1 LTPHQWAR
9 IRQIFESAIEQP
21 PASRAAFLQAQCAGD
36 AGLRR
41 EVDSLLANHEQ
52 SGEFLNHPA
61 ADVAAA
67 LAFTENASGELPRFP
82 QAGPYK
88 LERCIARGG
97 MGSVWLAIRSDLAYE
112 RKVAVKMV
120 KRGMDTEEILRQF
133 RRERQLLA
141 SLDHPNIARLLDA
154 GSTPEGTPYLVM
166 EYVEGTPIDHYVARR
181 QSSVTERL
189 QLFRFVC
196 SAVQYA
202 HQNLV
207 VHRDLKPSNILVSSD
222 GVPKL
227 LDFGIAKLLVPND
240 PSETRTE
247 MRAMTLD
254 YASPEQ
260 VRGAAMTTQSD
271 IYSLGVVLFKLLT
284 GKLPY
289 APVKSRGE
297 FERAICEAEPLKA
310 SSVVVS
316 DEKAILP
323 QATQS
328 IELGIETREDARQ
341 RLKKK
346 LSGELD
352 NILHK
357 ALSKEPLRR
366 YLSVEQFSE
375 DIRRYLEGHPVQAH
389 GDRAT
394 YRLGKFMRRNGA
406 PIVFS
411 AVVFTSFLTL
421 GIWAALLMR
430 REETQLGAQ
439 LQQAQTREAR
449 LRTDHVHTLL
459 ALGEL
464 DQLAGNARAREDFTA
479 ALKDAKTASD
489 IAAAERGIGVE
500 QFRAGD
506 RLAAL
511 VSFTQ
516 SLNKAEVWASHE
528 PNSRE
533 ARTAVA
539 CANHLMGEVLLVNGE
554 PDAARA
560 KLRKAFE
567 MFRDLARSS
576 EAGALDIK
584 PIDIKPIDQTPVA
597 FENAIQQIGS
607 DAPSE
612 LAREIAA
619 SFIGVPQR

>member
-1 LTPHQWAR
+1 MTPQQWAR

-21 PASRAAFLQAQCAGD
+21 VSSRPAFLDQQCAGD
-36 AGLRR
+36 LGLRR
-41 EVDSLLANHEQ
+41 EVDSLLANHER

-67 LAFTENASGELPRFP
+67 LAFAENASGELPRFP

-97 MGSVWLAIRSDLAYE
+97 MGSVWLATRSDQAYE

-189 QLFRFVC
+189 QLFRYVC

-202 HQNLV
+202 HQHLV
-207 VHRDLKPSNILVSSD
+207 VHRDLKPSNILVSSE

-227 LDFGIAKLLVPND
+227 LDFGIAKLLGPTETG
-240 PSETRTE
+240 ETRAE
-247 MRAMTLD
+247 LRAMTLD

-289 APVKSRGE
+289 APVRSRDA
-297 FERAICEAEPLKA
+297 FEHAICEAEPLKA
-310 SSVVVS
+310 SAVVVS
-316 DEKAILP
+316 DEAAILP

-328 IELGIETREDARQ
+328 IELGIETRESARQ

-346 LSGELD
+346 LSGDLD
-352 NILHK
+352 TILHK

-366 YLSVEQFSE
+366 YFSVEQFSE
-375 DIRRYLEGHPVQAH
+375 DVRRYLDGHPVQAH
-389 GDRAT
+389 GDSAT
-394 YRLGKFMRRNGA
+394 YRLGKFVHRNTA
-406 PIVFS
+406 PIVISTAAFI
-411 AVVFTSFLTL
+411 ALAAF
-421 GIWAALLMR
+421 GIWTAVMMQQQ
-430 REETQLGAQ
+430 ESQLGAQ
-439 LQQAQTREAR
+439 LRQAQSREAQLKADEVR
-449 LRTDHVHTLL
+449 TLL
-459 ALGEL
+459 ALGEF
-464 DQLAGNARAREDFTA
+464 DQLAGNARAREDFTT
-479 ALKDAKTASD
+479 ALRDAKAD
-489 IAAAERGIGVE
+489 GDVAAAARGMGVE
-500 QFRAGD
+500 QFRSGD
-506 RLAAL
+506 HLAAL

-516 SLNKAEVWASHE
+516 SLNAAESWAARE
-528 PNSRE
+528 PGSRE

-539 CANHLMGEVLLVNGE
+539 SANHLMGQVLAGNGE

-567 MFRDLARSS
+567 IFRDLAGSS
-576 EAGALDIK
+576 DVK
-584 PIDIKPIDQTPVA
+584 PADQTPA
-597 FENAIQQIGS
+597 ALEDAIQEVG
-607 DAPSE
+607 
-612 LAREIAA
+612 RAA
-619 SFIGVPQR
+619 SAQLGKEIRASSLSI

>member
-1 LTPHQWAR
+1 
-9 IRQIFESAIEQP
+9 
-21 PASRAAFLQAQCAGD
+21 
-36 AGLRR
+36 
-41 EVDSLLANHEQ
+41 
-52 SGEFLNHPA
+52 
-61 ADVAAA
+61 
-67 LAFTENASGELPRFP
+67 
-82 QAGPYK
+82 
-88 LERCIARGG
+88 
-97 MGSVWLAIRSDLAYE
+97 
-112 RKVAVKMV
+112 
-120 KRGMDTEEILRQF
+120 
-133 RRERQLLA
+133 
-141 SLDHPNIARLLDA
+141 
-154 GSTPEGTPYLVM
+154 
-166 EYVEGTPIDHYVARR
+166 
-181 QSSVTERL
+181 
-189 QLFRFVC
+189 
-196 SAVQYA
+196 
-202 HQNLV
+202 
-207 VHRDLKPSNILVSSD
+207 
-222 GVPKL
+222 
-227 LDFGIAKLLVPND
+227 LLVPND

-289 APVKSRGE
+289 APVRSRDE

-310 SSVVVS
+310 SAVVVS

-323 QATQS
+323 QATQA

-389 GDRAT
+389 GDSAT
-394 YRLGKFMRRNGA
+394 YRLGKFVRRNGG
-406 PIVFS
+406 PIAFS
-411 AVVFTSFLTL
+411 LVVFAAFLTL
-421 GIWAALLMR
+421 GIWAALLMS

-439 LQQAQTREAR
+439 LQQEQTRESQLKA
-449 LRTDHVHTLL
+449 DHVRTLL

-464 DQLAGNARAREDFTA
+464 DQLAGNPRAREDFTA
-479 ALKDAKTASD
+479 ALKDAKADSD
-489 IAAAERGIGVE
+489 IAAVERGIGVE

-516 SLNKAEVWASHE
+516 SFNEAAVWVSHE

-533 ARTAVA
+533 ARIAVA
-539 CANHLMGEVLLVNGE
+539 CANHLMGDVLAVNGE

-567 MFRDLARSS
+567 LFRDLAGSS
-576 EAGALDIK
+576 EVK
-584 PIDIKPIDQTPVA
+584 PVDQTPAA
-597 FENAIQQIGS
+597 FENAIQQIAS
-607 DAPSE
+607 NAPSE
-612 LAREIAA
+612 LKREILA
-619 SFIGVPQR
+619 SSLPI

>member
-1 LTPHQWAR
+1 
-9 IRQIFESAIEQP
+9 
-21 PASRAAFLQAQCAGD
+21 
-36 AGLRR
+36 
-41 EVDSLLANHEQ
+41 
-52 SGEFLNHPA
+52 
-61 ADVAAA
+61 
-67 LAFTENASGELPRFP
+67 
-82 QAGPYK
+82 
-88 LERCIARGG
+88 
-97 MGSVWLAIRSDLAYE
+97 
-112 RKVAVKMV
+112 
-120 KRGMDTEEILRQF
+120 
-133 RRERQLLA
+133 
-141 SLDHPNIARLLDA
+141 
-154 GSTPEGTPYLVM
+154 
-166 EYVEGTPIDHYVARR
+166 
-181 QSSVTERL
+181 
-189 QLFRFVC
+189 
-196 SAVQYA
+196 
-202 HQNLV
+202 
-207 VHRDLKPSNILVSSD
+207 
-222 GVPKL
+222 
-227 LDFGIAKLLVPND
+227 
-240 PSETRTE
+240 
-247 MRAMTLD
+247 
-254 YASPEQ
+254 
-260 VRGAAMTTQSD
+260 
-271 IYSLGVVLFKLLT
+271 
-284 GKLPY
+284 
-289 APVKSRGE
+289 
-297 FERAICEAEPLKA
+297 
-310 SSVVVS
+310 
-316 DEKAILP
+316 
-323 QATQS
+323 
-328 IELGIETREDARQ
+328 
-341 RLKKK
+341 
-346 LSGELD
+346 
-352 NILHK
+352 
-357 ALSKEPLRR
+357 
-366 YLSVEQFSE
+366 
-375 DIRRYLEGHPVQAH
+375 
-389 GDRAT
+389 
-394 YRLGKFMRRNGA
+394 
-406 PIVFS
+406 
-411 AVVFTSFLTL
+411 
-421 GIWAALLMR
+421 LLMR

>member
-1 LTPHQWAR
+1 LTPQQWAR
-9 IRQIFESAIEQP
+9 IRQIFESAVEQP
-21 PASRAAFLQAQCAGD
+21 AGSRAEFLQVQCAGD

-97 MGSVWLAIRSDLAYE
+97 MGSVWLATRSDQAYE

-133 RRERQLLA
+133 HRERRLLA

-154 GSTPEGTPYLVM
+154 GSTPDGTPYLVM

-189 QLFRFVC
+189 RLFRSVC

-202 HQNLV
+202 HQHLV
-207 VHRDLKPSNILVSSD
+207 VHRDLKPSNILVSSE

-240 PSETRTE
+240 PCETRTE

-260 VRGAAMTTQSD
+260 VHGAAMTTQSD

-289 APVKSRGE
+289 APVKSRTE
-297 FERAICEAEPLKA
+297 FERAICETEPLKA
-310 SSVVVS
+310 SAVVVS

-323 QATQS
+323 QATQA
-328 IELGIETREDARQ
+328 IELGIETRENARQ

-352 NILHK
+352 NILRK
-357 ALSKEPLRR
+357 ALRKEPLRR

-389 GDRAT
+389 GDSAT
-394 YRLGKFMRRNGA
+394 YRLGKFVRRHGA
-406 PIVFS
+406 PIALS
-411 AVVFTSFLTL
+411 AVVFAAFMTI
-421 GIWAALLMR
+421 GIWAALLMH
-430 REETQLGAQ
+430 REETRLGAQ
-439 LQQAQTREAR
+439 LEQEQARETQ
-449 LRTDHVHTLL
+449 LRADHVHTLL

-464 DQLAGNARAREDFTA
+464 DQLAGNGRAREDFTI
-479 ALKDAKTASD
+479 ALKDAKAGND
-489 IAAAERGIGVE
+489 IAAAQRGIGVE

-516 SLNKAEVWASHE
+516 SFNQAEQWASNE
-528 PNSRE
+528 PNNRQ
-533 ARTAVA
+533 ARIAVA
-539 CANHLMGEVLLVNGE
+539 CANHLMGEVLAVNGE
-554 PDAARA
+554 PEAARA

-567 MFRDLARSS
+567 LFRELAGSPEIRP
-576 EAGALDIK
+576 A
-584 PIDIKPIDQTPVA
+584 DQTPGAYEEGIQEVA
-597 FENAIQQIGS
+597 RH
-607 DAPSE
+607 APAR
-612 LAREIAA
+612 LAQEIRA
-619 SFIGVPQR
+619 SSLPI